1 VQGYVRISSNGPR
14 LLGSVSFGD
23 AARTRFRS
31 ALPLTAMLRTSALFA
46 QVASDDSYFT
56 GLALVNPSGSAATVA
71 VDVFD
76 AAGILVA
83 SDWGSLAPGK
93 RRSELLTQRFPALVG
108 QSRRSGYIRVLSDQ
122 PLATFGL
129 FGTNDLSA
137 LSAIPPQSVP

>member
-1 VQGYVRISSNGPR
+1 
-14 LLGSVSFGD
+14 
-23 AARTRFRS
+23 
-31 ALPLTAMLRTSALFA
+31 MLRTSALFA